1 MNNSNLKTPKKIL
14 KKKQKFLFKKTHTS
28 TRVSGSATYWEHP
41 DLKKIKKKKNIYIYI
56 YVYLS

>member
-41 DLKKIKKKKNIYIYI
+41 DLKKIKKKNIYIYI
-56 YVYLS
+56 YIYMYI

>member
-1 MNNSNLKTPKKIL
+1 MNNSNLKTPKKFL

-41 DLKKIKKKKNIYIYI
+41 DLKKIKKYIYIYI
-56 YVYLS
+56 FKLK